1 MKRIVLLLGLMALWP
16 LAATAQERPSA
27 DDVRRV
33 VDYYYRGQGQG
44 VVLAQH
50 FLCAEVSTEGTD
62 KNECRL
68 KHDSPVVNLGSEV
81 LLWMNFLVP
90 SGDDGDLLLLFSR
103 QGRVRHTASIT
114 VKGAIRFRTWKKI
127 PTDKAGDW
135 TVTILQE
142 LGESDLELATL
153 SYQVE

>member
-1 MKRIVLLLGLMALWP
+1 MKKIILLLGLMVLWP

-50 FLCAEVSTEGTD
+50 FLCSEVSTEGAD

-68 KHDSPVVNLGSEV
+68 KHDLPVVNLASEV
-81 LLWMNFLVP
+81 MLWMNFLVP
-90 SGDDGDLLLLFSR
+90 SGDQGDLLLLFSR
-103 QGRVRHTASIT
+103 QGRVRHTATIT

-142 LGESDLELATL
+142 LGDTDLELASF